1 MMLTW
6 KDLLQVKKDRN
17 TIIILLFQK
26 IYRVINL
33 FAVIRS

>member
-17 TIIILLFQK
+17 TIFILLFQK

-33 FAVIRS
+33 FKVIRS